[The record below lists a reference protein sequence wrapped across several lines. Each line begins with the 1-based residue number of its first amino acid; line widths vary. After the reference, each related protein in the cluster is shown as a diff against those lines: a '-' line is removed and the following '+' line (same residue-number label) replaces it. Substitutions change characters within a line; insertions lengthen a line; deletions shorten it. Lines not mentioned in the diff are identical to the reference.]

1 MTFWNDFNDAGRQV
15 GFDLIPKGTLL
26 KVRMT
31 IRPGG
36 YDDPSR
42 GWTGGWA
49 TESEHTGSVYLAAE
63 FAVLEGPYAK
73 RKLWSMVGLYSPKG
87 DEWANMGRSF
97 VRAALNS
104 ARGVHPDDNSAQAQ
118 VARRIH
124 DFGELNGL
132 VFIGRADVE
141 LDSRGDDRNVIRQ
154 AVEPDH
160 KAYAAV
166 MAGTAPAANVG
177 NAGVGRAHAPA
188 ASAPAQAAQ
197 NRPTGGFARPAWA
210 Q

>member
-1 MTFWNDFNDAGRQV
+1 MTFWNDFNDASRQV

-36 YDDPSR
+36 YEDPSR

-63 FAVLEGPYAK
+63 FVVLEGPYAK
-73 RKLWSMVGLYSPKG
+73 RKLWSMIGLHSPKG
-87 DEWANMGRSF
+87 DEWANMGRAF

-104 ARGVHPDDNSAQAQ
+104 ARGVHPDDNGAQAQ
-118 VARRIH
+118 VARRIR

-160 KAYAAV
+160 KAYAAL
-166 MAGTAPAANVG
+166 MGGAAPAANGG
-177 NAGVGRAHAPA
+177 NAGVGGAHAPA
-188 ASAPAQAAQ
+188 ASAPAQVAQ
-197 NRPTGGFARPAWA
+197 NRPAGGFARPAWA